1 MSQQLSNC
9 HPSHCTEQPRRIRED
24 NRELVS
30 DTSLDSYS
38 DLTLNRDDHNAT
50 GGLLFWWFQKSRGLP
65 KNIIEAGMKC
75 KADSQMDEN
84 AKQYLIG
91 VGRGNMTLRTFYL
104 DAPALHT
111 YQVLSDTQ

>member
-1 MSQQLSNC
+1 
-9 HPSHCTEQPRRIRED
+9 
-24 NRELVS
+24 
-30 DTSLDSYS
+30 
-38 DLTLNRDDHNAT
+38 
-50 GGLLFWWFQKSRGLP
+50 
-65 KNIIEAGMKC
+65 MKC

-111 YQVLSDTQ
+111 YQVLSDTQSAGLNVKYHSLICFYNCFIKAKTKTKKNKCPSHVETSHSSL